1 MVLTK
6 EFDDNHQTENPQNMD
21 TMQILALIVTLGLI
35 TSLSEMEHSYDLS
48 ERMSYDTT
56 SINHRYN
63 VSLRNETLT
72 VWGMNTPILGNS
84 VMSDIELYDTTKLY
98 VFNAL
103 ERNDSLF
110 MVLDGPSVFPASC
123 FEPVSETEF
132 YNTYSNWYQVQVD
145 NLLHDV
151 DDAPYTATLQND
163 SDVIYYI
170 RDLTTNLLYIDNAII
185 RGSHFSIG
193 DIYVGLPLEHL
204 NKIIP
209 LKIDFTKFYYIAFI
223 NPFFMDM
230 SHRQYVENILPH
242 IKNYHSSFSS
252 DCIMILLTDRTC
264 IREIWIGKNLDR
276 PSFIY

>member
-1 MVLTK
+1 MI
-6 EFDDNHQTENPQNMD
+6 F
-21 TMQILALIVTLGLI
+21 LALIFTLGLI
-35 TSLSEMEHSYDLS
+35 TSLLEVEHNCDYSEK
-48 ERMSYDTT
+48 MSYDTT
-56 SINHRYN
+56 SINHNY
-63 VSLRNETLT
+63 SSLLRNETLT
-72 VWGMNTPILGNS
+72 LWGMNMPIHGIS
-84 VMSDIELYDTTKLY
+84 VMPDLVLYDTTKLY

-103 ERNDSLF
+103 ECNDSLF
-110 MVLDGPSVFPASC
+110 IILDGPSVFPASR

-132 YNTYSNWYQVQVD
+132 YNTYSNWYQIQVENPLQD
-145 NLLHDV
+145 A

-163 SDVIYYI
+163 SDDIYYL

-185 RGSHFSIG
+185 KGSHFSVG
-193 DIYVGLPLEHL
+193 DIYVGLSLERL

-209 LKIDFTKFYYIAFI
+209 IEIDFTKFRYIALI

-242 IKNYHSSFSS
+242 IKGYHSSFSS
-252 DCIMILLTDRTC
+252 DCIMILLTDRTY

>member
-1 MVLTK
+1 MKQYCTLLL
-6 EFDDNHQTENPQNMD
+6 DI
-21 TMQILALIVTLGLI
+21 MQILVLIVTLGLI
-35 TSLSEMEHSYDLS
+35 TSMSEMEYNCDYS

-56 SINHRYN
+56 SINHSYN
-63 VSLRNETLT
+63 SLSRNETLT
-72 VWGMNTPILGNS
+72 LWGMNTPIHGHS
-84 VMSDIELYDTTKLY
+84 VMSSIEPYDTTKLY

-103 ERNDSLF
+103 ECSDSLF
-110 MVLDGPSVFPASC
+110 IILDGPSVFPASR

-132 YNTYSNWYQVQVD
+132 YNTYSNWYQIQVENPLQD
-145 NLLHDV
+145 A

-163 SDVIYYI
+163 SDDIYYL

-185 RGSHFSIG
+185 KGSHFSVG
-193 DIYVGLPLEHL
+193 DIYVGLSLERL

-209 LKIDFTKFYYIAFI
+209 IEIDFTKFRYIALI

-242 IKNYHSSFSS
+242 IKDYHSSFSS
-252 DCIMILLTDRTC
+252 DCIMILQTDRLY
-264 IREIWIGKNLDR
+264 IREIWLGKNLNR